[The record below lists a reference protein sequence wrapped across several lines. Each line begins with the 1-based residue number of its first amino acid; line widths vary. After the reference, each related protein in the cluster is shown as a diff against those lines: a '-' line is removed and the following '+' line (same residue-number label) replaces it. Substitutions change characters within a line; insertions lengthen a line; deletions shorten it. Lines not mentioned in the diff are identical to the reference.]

1 MHAEKDFFS
10 FDKTKAAQIYCLISI
25 AIYGRTFDTQKFRY
39 LMNYINVFEVN
50 LEVRLVQMI
59 HIASCQGE
67 DLM

>member
-1 MHAEKDFFS
+1 MLAEKDFFS
-10 FDKTKAAQIYCLISI
+10 FDKTKAAQIYSLICV
-25 AIYGRTFDTQKFRY
+25 AKYGRTFDTQNFRY
-39 LMNYINVFEVN
+39 LMNYIEVN